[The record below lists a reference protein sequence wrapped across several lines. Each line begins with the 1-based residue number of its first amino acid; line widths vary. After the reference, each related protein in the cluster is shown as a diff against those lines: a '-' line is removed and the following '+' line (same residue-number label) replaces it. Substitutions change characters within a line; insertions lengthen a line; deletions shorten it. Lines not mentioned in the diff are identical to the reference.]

1 MINKWVRSNSCYTGW
16 PKYYLFIKRIMQV
29 DMNLI
34 KLNYTQPKPTKSVL
48 GSICV
53 NESYQTLLPIGH
65 TSLKGSR
72 RRKAK

>member
-1 MINKWVRSNSCYTGW
+1 
-16 PKYYLFIKRIMQV
+16 
-29 DMNLI
+29 MNLI